1 MQNAAKTP
9 AFTAAPAATP
19 HEQLN
24 ALLAG
29 KGVSKTVYSY
39 VMPETEAMLD
49 SVIDADRAGLHA
61 MYREAWTQKQ
71 DAMHEEFFATWR
83 RWTAPVVKFNPG
95 EFPWVYT
102 TGGASEAL
110 REAIYAYG
118 HDARQAGFEPVIHVF
133 EGDYEGFA
141 AYALAAGI
149 RTVLH
154 NRATWQ
160 QSIDKIGPRDQFYL
174 SQPSAL
180 DGNVWDGFG
189 DFVNTLY
196 KHRPTAAVMLDLTYV
211 GCVAR
216 RFTVEAFAPNIR
228 AIFFSLSKPMGVY
241 YHRIGGML
249 SRAAY
254 PGLFG
259 NKWFKNLL
267 SLRLGTALMQKYAVH
282 ELPGRYAALGQAPAI
297 DRVQSALGLKLQ
309 PSDVFLLATAPA
321 SENPT
326 ALESYLTRGGK
337 GDEKLRLCLTPT
349 IASLVNP
356 AIDARVIARVHEG
369 IATQARGR
377 P

>member
-1 MQNAAKTP
+1 MQNTQTKP
-9 AFTAAPAATP
+9 AVLAQNLSP
-19 HEQLN
+19 HERLN
-24 ALLAG
+24 AVLAQA
-29 KGVSKTVYSY
+29 GVSKTVYSY

-49 SVIDADRAGLHA
+49 RVLDEDRADIHD

-71 DAMHEEFFATWR
+71 DAMHDAFFAAWR
-83 RWTAPVVKFNPG
+83 RWSAPVVRFNPG

-110 REAIYAYG
+110 RETIYAYG
-118 HDARQAGFEPVIHVF
+118 HEARLGKFEPVIHVF

-141 AYALAAGI
+141 AYALSAGI

-154 NRATWQ
+154 NRATWRD
-160 QSIDKIGPRDQFYL
+160 SIEKIGARDQFYL

-180 DGNVWDGFG
+180 DGNVWRDF
-189 DFVNTLY
+189 DAFVNTLY
-196 KHRPTAAVMLDLTYV
+196 KYRPTAAVMLDLTYV

-216 RFTVEAFAPNIR
+216 SFTVEAFAPNIR

-241 YHRIGGML
+241 YHRVGGLL

-267 SLRLGTALMQKYAVH
+267 SLRLGTRLMMEYGVH
-282 ELPGRYAALGQAPAI
+282 DLPRRYAALGQAPALLKV
-297 DRVQSALGLKLQ
+297 RQNLGLSLA
-309 PSDVFLLATAPA
+309 PSDVFLLATSAPA
-321 SENPT
+321 PSPSE
-326 ALESYLTRGGK
+326 LEQYLLRGGK
-337 GDEKLRLCLTPT
+337 GEERVRLCLAPT
-349 IASLVNP
+349 IAGIINP
-356 AIDARVIARVHEG
+356 TIDGTVRARAHEG
-369 IATQARGR
+369 IGGR